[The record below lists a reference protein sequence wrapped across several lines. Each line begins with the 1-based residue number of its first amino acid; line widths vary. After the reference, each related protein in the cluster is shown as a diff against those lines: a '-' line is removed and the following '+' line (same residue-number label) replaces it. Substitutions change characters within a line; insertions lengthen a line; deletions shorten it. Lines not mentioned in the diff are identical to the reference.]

1 MQVDAYQYCP
11 CGSGKKIKFCK
22 CADNFKDLDKIDR
35 MISGGQLVAALDRIN
50 QLLQTSPSAA
60 WLLSLKAQILYQLQE
75 FDSLA
80 ETANRFWKLKPDN
93 QLALW
98 LMTVS
103 ETVREPSVM
112 NAAKFFLDGVSEVRD
127 VIHPFGKTAGMM
139 LIQRLV
145 MEEKQLSALLLTEL
159 LSTLFKSSEPSEM
172 FHQMTREVDTSTYLR
187 IHPYLYDKT
196 GNVSWNERL
205 QEVRSLLRSHRIPQA
220 YLKLQSLNREFS
232 DQPVLLSMLIT
243 CELYRCD
250 SAAAARY
257 AERLAKNENLPR
269 HERAYFQALAFALA
283 PVASGASFT
292 QEGLLFDLTEEK
304 EEQINR
310 LVNQSSQFEQWQ
322 MASDEIRLE
331 IAQFIGEEIPPKSV
345 YHFFSPYKIQVDGE
359 PAEVECSAA
368 ILAIFGKQTDHPA
381 RLLVQYTK
389 DSHRTSHLIDEM
401 LKTLSLNE
409 ADSKFPAGEA
419 QSISISYLMVPFI
432 RHSAATKHSTEQE
445 RNVLRLRLKGVVHE
459 RIKQASLPCLD
470 GKSVVETIGSAQYQI
485 KLLGILLYFL
495 SQEERT
501 FAIQDFDQLVAEF
514 QIDPLPRIETGEELN
529 NISPA
534 ELHFID
540 IAKIPAKVIIPFAS
554 YVYSMRLSSL
564 YPALIKRLQQ
574 SDVPNDPPGLVPELL
589 LMMQFSITDNLRD
602 RLSKLEE
609 IIALH
614 AEAKKPVGQ
623 MVIMGANLLFAN
635 GESSEADAWLQ
646 KYYKKYP
653 DDPVLLA
660 FLQQL
665 IAQIPPTAQPLSPT
679 LPAGPGQ
686 DSAGGLWIPGE
697 TSDPSPASS
706 SGGKL
711 WLPGME

>member
-75 FDSLA
+75 FDALA

-98 LMTVS
+98 LMTVC

-145 MEEKQLSALLLTEL
+145 MEEKQLSALLVTDL

-172 FHQMTREVDTSTYLR
+172 FYQMTRELETSTYLR
-187 IHPYLYDKT
+187 IHPYLYDKA

-220 YLKLQSLNREFS
+220 YLKLQSLNREFA
-232 DQPVLLSMLIT
+232 DQPVLLSMLVT

-257 AERLAKNENLPR
+257 AERLAKNESLPR
-269 HERAYFQALAFALA
+269 HDRAYFQALAFALA
-283 PVASGASFT
+283 PVASGASLN
-292 QEGLLFDLTEEK
+292 QEGLLFDLTDEK
-304 EEQINR
+304 EEQITHLLNH
-310 LVNQSSQFEQWQ
+310 SSQFEQWQ

-331 IAQFIGEEIPPKSV
+331 IAQFIGEEIPPKSI

-359 PAEVECSAA
+359 PAEVECSTA

-381 RLLVQYTK
+381 RLLVQHTK
-389 DSHRTSHLIDEM
+389 DSHRTGHLIDEM
-401 LKTLSLNE
+401 LKTLNLNP
-409 ADSKFPAGEA
+409 ADSKFAAEEV
-419 QSISISYLMVPFI
+419 QSISMNYLMVPFI
-432 RHSAATKHSTEQE
+432 RNTATAKHSTEHE
-445 RNVLRLRLKGVVHE
+445 RNVLRLKLKGVVHE
-459 RIKQASLPCLD
+459 RIKLASLPCLD
-470 GKSVVETIGSAQYQI
+470 GKSVAETIGSAQYQI
-485 KLLGILLYFL
+485 KLLGMLLFFL
-495 SQEERT
+495 SHEERT
-501 FAIQDFDQLVAEF
+501 FGIQDFDQLVAEF
-514 QIDPLPRIETGEELN
+514 QIEPLPRIEPREDLN
-529 NISPA
+529 GISPA

-540 IAKIPAKVIIPFAS
+540 IAKMPAKVIIPFAS

-564 YPALIKRLQQ
+564 YPELIKRLQQ
-574 SDVPNDPPGLVPELL
+574 SDVPNDPPGMIPELL
-589 LMMQFSITDNLRD
+589 LMMQFSIADNLRD

-614 AEAKKPVGQ
+614 AEAKKPIGQ
-623 MVIMGANLLFAN
+623 MAIMGANLLLSN
-635 GESSEADAWLQ
+635 GESAEADAWLK
-646 KYYKKYP
+646 KYYEKYP
-653 DDPVLLA
+653 DDPVLLT

-665 IAQIPPTAQPLSPT
+665 IAQAPPTAQPLSAT
-679 LPAGPGQ
+679 LPTPPGQ
-686 DSAGGLWIPGE
+686 DAAGGLWIPGE
-697 TSDPSPASS
+697 ANEPNPASS
-706 SGGKL
+706 GGSKL